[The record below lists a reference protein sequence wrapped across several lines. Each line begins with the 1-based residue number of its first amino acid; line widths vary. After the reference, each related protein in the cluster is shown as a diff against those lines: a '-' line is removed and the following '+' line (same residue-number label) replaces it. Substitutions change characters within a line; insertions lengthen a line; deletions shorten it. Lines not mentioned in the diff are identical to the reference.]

1 VSAEPVWITGAH
13 GFIGRHLARSL
24 ANSGRTVC
32 GIGHGAWEKSEAGR
46 AGVSHWINGEIVA
59 SNLSELR
66 TASGKPAAVVHLAGG
81 SSVGVA
87 ISQPR
92 EDFARTV
99 YTTVELLEWIRQHS
113 LGTAVI
119 VASSAAVY
127 GDGHA
132 GRIAETATPNPY
144 SPYGHHKLIME
155 YLCRSYGASYGVKC
169 AVARLFS
176 VYGQG
181 LKKQLLWDL
190 CSSLNRD
197 PTKVELG
204 GSGRELRD
212 WTEVRDVVRILARM
226 MPMATS
232 SVPVLNV
239 GMGTAV
245 SVQIIAQLVI
255 DAWGKEVGGP
265 GTVLNFNG
273 RSRPGD
279 PFSLIADTSLQ
290 VQAGLDCSIVLADG
304 IADYVAWFK
313 SQRMSSD

>member
-1 VSAEPVWITGAH
+1 VSVEPIWITGAH

-24 ANSGRTVC
+24 ANSGHTVC
-32 GIGHGAWEKSEAGR
+32 GIGHGAWEKSEA
-46 AGVSHWINGEIVA
+46 ALIGVSHWINGEIVS
-59 SNLSELR
+59 SNLSDLR
-66 TASGKPAAVVHLAGG
+66 SASGKPAAVVHLAGG

-92 EDFARTV
+92 EDFGRTV

-113 LGTAVI
+113 PGTAVI

-132 GRIAETATPNPY
+132 GPIAETAAPNPY

-155 YLCRSYGASYGVKC
+155 HLCKSYGASYGVRC

-197 PTKVELG
+197 PAMVELG
-204 GSGRELRD
+204 GSGSELRD
-212 WTEVRDVVRILARM
+212 WTEIRDVVRILAGM
-226 MPMATS
+226 MPLAMAA
-232 SVPVLNV
+232 VPVLNV
-239 GMGTAV
+239 GMGRGV
-245 SVQIIAQLVI
+245 SVQNIARLVI
-255 DAWGKEVGGP
+255 DAWGNQVAP
-265 GTVLNFNG
+265 GTTLSFNG
-273 RSRPGD
+273 RRRPGD

-290 VQAGLDCSIVLADG
+290 TQAGLGCSIALVDG

-313 SQRMSSD
+313 SQRVSPD